1 MLDLSKLEAK
11 ITLKPHRWVVYGG
24 EGAGKSTLASQAP
37 SPLFLCAENGA
48 EALPVRSHQ
57 IKSYQ
62 DLTDAIQWLYKEEH
76 DYETIVIDTM
86 DALEKLVCA
95 KVVEDHNSDPRNNKV
110 ETIGEINQ
118 KIFKKGTTLFLEK
131 WSKLTNAL
139 DALRNKRN
147 LNIILL
153 AHSNFEGKV
162 IQDPIN
168 GSYTKFDLKLD
179 KDVTSHLVEWADCV
193 FFLCKDMYAISS
205 AAESKK
211 GKIRMATDDRV
222 IITEDNGRVRA
233 KNRFRMPAKVVNHID
248 KAYNLLHE
256 MIVEYVET
264 SNSNIVSF
272 KKPNEP
278 SVQAETED
286 KERDVSAYLGAG

>member
-37 SPLFLCAENGA
+37 NPIFLCAENGA
-48 EALPVRSHQ
+48 EALPVRAHQ

-76 DYETIVIDTM
+76 DYQTVVIDTM
-86 DALEKLVCA
+86 DALEKLVCT
-95 KVVEDHNSDPRNNKV
+95 KIVEEHNNDPRNNRV
-110 ETIGEINQ
+110 ETLAEINQ
-118 KIFKKGTTLFLEK
+118 KVYRKGTILFLEK
-131 WSKLTNAL
+131 WSKITSAL

-153 AHSNFEGKV
+153 AHSNFEGKT

-205 AAESKK
+205 AAETKK

-233 KNRFRMPAKVVNHID
+233 KNRFRLPPKVVNHID
-248 KAYNLLHE
+248 KAYDLLHE
-256 MIVEYVET
+256 MIVDYIDT
-264 SNSNIVSF
+264 SNSNIVDF
-272 KKPNEP
+272 KKSNE
-278 SVQAETED
+278 SNES
-286 KERDVSAYLGAG
+286 KERDVAAYLGAG